1 MRANAGDYSPAE
13 KCILPGALPAMNS
26 KFGAQLVWDHIT
38 KNGTVKNIA
47 VLKEHIRG
55 EGATV
60 QFSIAYEDGTSS
72 QGEEML
78 WKVDGKWKVSLV
90 GLMWKDYNP
99 SRYGL

>member
-1 MRANAGDYSPAE
+1 MPPTSNPDCLELEDRSPVD
-13 KCILPGALPAMNS
+13 LG
-26 KFGAQLVWDHIT
+26 GIT
-38 KNGTVKNIA
+38 KEGTVKNIA

-60 QFSIAYEDGTSS
+60 HISIAYEDGTSS